1 MDNHAR
7 DGRVGH
13 PAAGRPN
20 GTATFN
26 RFADLVGLTTEFV
39 GVCDLDRRPLYVNP
53 AGLKLVGL
61 DSLEEAASHLVE
73 DFLFPEDRAI
83 ITQWFFDRV
92 MAQGKG
98 EIEIRFRN
106 FKSHKP
112 IWVRYAC
119 FVIND
124 DAGNPEAIATIS
136 TNITQQRKDAQAAR
150 SNREEIQQLA
160 DSLPLLIASIDA
172 DGCYRWLNARHQ
184 DYFGAETEAMIGKA
198 VREVIGEENFAPIAM
213 HFERVL
219 GGEEVEF
226 EAKFAQTS
234 QRPERMVRASYV
246 PQRSATGRVEGF
258 FAMAIDI
265 TDRKRVDEE
274 LRQALADL
282 SELNNRKDRFLA
294 TLAHE
299 LRNPLAPLRTGLALL
314 TQDATKMRRNEVLS
328 TMERQLAHVV
338 RLVNDLLD
346 VARISHGKIDL
357 KPEDLDLRDVVSDAA
372 ISARPS
378 IDEAG
383 HHLTLDLP
391 DQPVLLHADR
401 ARLTQVFANLLDN
414 ATKYTPHGGLITV
427 RMAVSEDENGSPG
440 DAEVT
445 VADTGQGIPAKD
457 IRTIFD
463 IFAQVAGSS
472 RTPSA
477 GLGLGLTMVKSFAEM
492 HGGAVTVESDGVGAG
507 TTFKVTLPLRQA
519 TPSPA
524 SAISPPSAGPTRPTR
539 SLRILIVDDNTAAA
553 DLLSELIRAMG
564 HDVSTAYDGAQAIEV
579 ANGVKPEVVIMD
591 IGMPVMNGY
600 EAARMMRLQPWA
612 TKAML
617 IALTGWGQDEDRRRA
632 TEAGFDRHI
641 VKPIEPEDIER
652 LIRTV
657 ANEHSN

>member
-1 MDNHAR
+1 MDKDAQ
-7 DGRVGH
+7 DGHVGH
-13 PAAGRPN
+13 PVAGPPN
-20 GTATFN
+20 GRATFS
-26 RFADLVGLTTEFV
+26 RFADLVALTTEFV
-39 GVCDLDRRPLYVNP
+39 GVCDLQRRPTFVNP
-53 AGLKLVGL
+53 AGLRLVGL
-61 DSLEEAASHLVE
+61 DSLDGAAKHLLE

-83 ITQWFFDRV
+83 ITEWFFDRV
-92 MAQGKG
+92 VAEGRG
-98 EIEIRFRN
+98 EIEVRLRN
-106 FKSHKP
+106 FKTHKP

-119 FVIND
+119 FVIKD
-124 DAGNPEAIATIS
+124 DAGKPEAVATIA
-136 TNITQQRKDAQAAR
+136 TNITQQRMDAQAAR

-160 DSLPLLIASIDA
+160 DSLPLLIASIDTN
-172 DGCYRWLNARHQ
+172 GCYRWLNARHV
-184 DYFGAETEAMIGKA
+184 DYFGAEIDAMIGKS
-198 VREVIGEENFAPIAM
+198 VCEVIGEENFAPIAR

-219 GGEEVEF
+219 SGEDVEF
-226 EAKFAQTS
+226 ETKFAETD

-246 PQRSATGRVEGF
+246 PQRSATGKVEGF

-265 TDRKRVDEE
+265 TDRKKVDEE

-314 TQDATKMRRNEVLS
+314 TQDATEKRRDEVLS

-346 VARISHGKIDL
+346 VARISHGKIEL
-357 KPEDLDLRDVVSDAA
+357 KPEDLDLRQVVTDAA

-383 HHLTLDLP
+383 HQLTLDLP
-391 DQPVLLHADR
+391 DRPVPMHADR

-414 ATKYTPHGGLITV
+414 ATKYTPQGGRIAV
-427 RMAVSEDENGSPG
+427 RMAVNKGEGDSPG
-440 DAEVT
+440 EVQVS

-472 RTPSA
+472 TTPSA

-492 HGGAVTVESDGVGAG
+492 HGGSVTVESDGAGSG

-519 TPSPA
+519 RPSPA
-524 SAISPPSAGPTRPTR
+524 SSILPPAITPTHPIRP
-539 SLRILIVDDNTAAA
+539 LRILIVDDNTAAA
-553 DLLSELIRAMG
+553 DLLSELIKAMG
-564 HDVSTAYDGAQAIEV
+564 HTVSTAYDGAQAIEV
-579 ANGVKPEVVIMD
+579 ANGLKPEVVIMD

-600 EAARMMRLQPWA
+600 EAARTMRLQSWA
-612 TKAML
+612 NKAML

-657 ANEHSN
+657 ANEYSN